1 MRSDFRQSVLDVE
14 HLSKVNTPTDCS
26 VRKSC
31 PVEGQHLS
39 AVNKLKRHLLDF
51 HGGRLQE
58 KGD

>member
-1 MRSDFRQSVLDVE
+1 MFLDAQ
-14 HLSKVNTPTDCS
+14 HLSNVNTLTDCS

-31 PVEGQHLS
+31 PVEGKLLS